1 MYLYLRITRGN
12 GSHMMR
18 RDTQRAIWWGERD
31 SREMQMVLRDTQ
43 WREKDSREKIMVL
56 RDITW

>member
-1 MYLYLRITRGN
+1 
-12 GSHMMR
+12 MMR